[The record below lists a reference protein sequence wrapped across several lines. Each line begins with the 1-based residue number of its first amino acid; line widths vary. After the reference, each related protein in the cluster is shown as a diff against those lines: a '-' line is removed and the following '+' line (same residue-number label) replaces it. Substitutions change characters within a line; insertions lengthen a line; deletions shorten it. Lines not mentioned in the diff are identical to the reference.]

1 MMNLIPEG
9 LVMKTT
15 TGMTTEDKE
24 TLVAQYHVVKGI
36 EITHHHHHV
45 DVVEEVVEA
54 VEAETVVETAE
65 GTMEVM
71 ASQMAIE
78 DHHDPPTAT
87 VERHED
93 ILCLQQTRLDTV
105 PLGYMKQPNTIEVAC
120 TSVCTCSCV
129 NT

>member
-9 LVMKTT
+9 LVMKMTM
-15 TGMTTEDKE
+15 GMTTEDKE
-24 TLVAQYHVVKGI
+24 TLVTQYHVVKGI

-45 DVVEEVVEA
+45 DVVEEVMEA
-54 VEAETVVETAE
+54 VE

-78 DHHDPPTAT
+78 DHHDPPTAI
-87 VERHED
+87 VERHKD
-93 ILCLQQTRLDTV
+93 ILCLQQTRLDTA
-105 PLGYMKQPNTIEVAC
+105 PLGYMKQPSTIEVAC